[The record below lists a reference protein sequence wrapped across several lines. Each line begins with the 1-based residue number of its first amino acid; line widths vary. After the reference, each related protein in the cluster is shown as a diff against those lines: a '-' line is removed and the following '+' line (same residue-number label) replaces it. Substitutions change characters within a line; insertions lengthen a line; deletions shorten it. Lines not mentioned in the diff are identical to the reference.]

1 MMTSFPENIPII
13 LNLAVALRPTQILDV
28 GPGFGKFGLML
39 REALLSIRAEE
50 KNEAFPVQ
58 QFIIDCAESC
68 QYFISQPWH
77 KVLYEHHY
85 HGNILDFKF
94 EALKDRNYDL
104 FLMVD
109 VVEHAPKERWLAWIR
124 DARVAFPKARFLI
137 STPKQVCFYKTHFY
151 GSDCP
156 IHQSQWCWDDFNI
169 FPVDFVDTKNSMIV
183 VIR

>member
-13 LNLAVALRPTQILDV
+13 LNIAAALRPARILDV

-50 KNEAFPVQ
+50 KNEAFPKQ
-58 QFIIDCAESC
+58 EFSIDCAESC

-77 KVLYEHHY
+77 QVLYEHHY
-85 HGNILDFKF
+85 HGDILNWNFRAWQD
-94 EALKDRNYDL
+94 LKIREYDL
-104 FLMVD
+104 VLMID

-124 DARVAFPKARFLI
+124 DARVAWPKARLLI

-151 GSDCP
+151 GVDCP
-156 IHQSQWCWDDFNI
+156 VHQSQWCWDDFKE
-169 FPVDFVDTKNSMIV
+169 FPLQA
-183 VIR
+183 